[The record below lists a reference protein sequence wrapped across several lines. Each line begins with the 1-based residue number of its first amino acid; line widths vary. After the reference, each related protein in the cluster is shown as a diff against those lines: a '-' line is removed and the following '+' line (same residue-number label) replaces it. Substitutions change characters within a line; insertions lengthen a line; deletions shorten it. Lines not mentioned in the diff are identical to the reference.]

1 VQYKSGHS
9 LENATYD
16 ESNMNNNVILC
27 PVDFSACSEVA
38 LELASR
44 LAEPEKSKVILLS
57 VTDPGKTEPTTL
69 ADAFSKN
76 ARSRL
81 EDRLLANEAL
91 TVEHLN
97 LKGNPAEVIVHIAKA
112 KKADMIVMGTHGRS
126 GWSKLMMGSVAQ
138 EVMREAHCPV
148 ITVRMPPGQEI
159 G

>member
-1 VQYKSGHS
+1 
-9 LENATYD
+9 
-16 ESNMNNNVILC
+16 MNNNVILC

-91 TVEHLN
+91 TVEH
-97 LKGNPAEVIVHIAKA
+97 
-112 KKADMIVMGTHGRS
+112 
-126 GWSKLMMGSVAQ
+126 
-138 EVMREAHCPV
+138 
-148 ITVRMPPGQEI
+148 
-159 G
+159 